1 MKGVSIKKAIGYVK
15 FLRQFGI
22 DARTIA
28 ERIEHE
34 IQAAHDGGYEKGWE
48 EAKEMFNIENTTYE
62 EG

>member
-1 MKGVSIKKAIGYVK
+1 MKGVSIKKAIGYVR

-34 IQAAHDGGYEKGWE
+34 MKEAYEDGYEQGWN
-48 EAKEMFNIENTTYE
+48 EAIEKFNIENTTYE